1 MKTNFNIVCNSTIA
15 SSFIG
20 DIYDAQYFVNLG
32 VLLDNENDY
41 KKQFKV
47 SLRFKCPQDADIQ
60 LSQTY
65 ICSLIINSRVNTQQ
79 NLNTSYTLAIL
90 DKINEDPVDGFLSLN
105 CSPYDNPYII
115 INGLDRIDRIGLRFN
130 ILETAGLFVGMPNY
144 IAIINFEEV

>member
-1 MKTNFNIVCNSTIA
+1 MKTNFNTVCNSAIA

-79 NLNTSYTLAIL
+79 NLNTSYTLAI
-90 DKINEDPVDGFLSLN
+90 
-105 CSPYDNPYII
+105 
-115 INGLDRIDRIGLRFN
+115 
-130 ILETAGLFVGMPNY
+130 
-144 IAIINFEEV
+144 